1 MKYQKIC
8 MPKFG
13 QKLTVKRDKI
23 NLFDPYVIGL
33 YCKIKGK
40 IEEQSLIGHLP
51 WEILRFCR
59 FFLEYDGL
67 LDATVRAAKFRRS
80 SLPQGGLKIPIKLY
94 IPSKPQNFSLYFMNY
109 PNSEVL
115 RESTFQKRMLFA
127 HTIFGSI
134 LIQREIQYK

>member
-51 WEILRFCR
+51 REISRFCR

-67 LDATVRAAKFRRS
+67 LDAAVRATKFRRS
-80 SLPQGGLKIPIKLY
+80 PQGGLEILIKLR
-94 IPSKPQNFSLYFMNY
+94 IREGKSSPEIFRKMNGF
-109 PNSEVL
+109 VC
-115 RESTFQKRMLFA
+115 A
-127 HTIFGSI
+127 G
-134 LIQREIQYK
+134 